1 MKKNNERD
9 FLNESIRALRSK
21 EYPQDFENDYLT
33 SLDNIVA
40 NRQKLDLAIKVYE
53 ELTKKQEENPEYLS
67 VYPSLLASL
76 LLIDRHYDVVKDK
89 EASVIDTLAY
99 STFYLT
105 GNKTDDMIDLFG
117 DGELITK
124 IKEKT
129 KEKSVILNAMGNFL
143 GQYLQVRAEGRKG
156 LKQNLISF
164 TESSS
169 KKDLAS
175 LEPLYSM
182 NEELRETALNIILQK
197 PDKGGQAK

>member
-9 FLNESIRALRSK
+9 FLNESIKALRSK

-53 ELTKKQEENPEYLS
+53 ELTKKQEENPKYLS

-143 GQYLQVRAEGRKG
+143 GRYQKVSDEEKDN
-156 LKQNLISF
+156 LKKSFISY
-164 TESSS
+164 TESASRE
-169 KKDLAS
+169 DLSS
-175 LEPLYSM
+175 LEPLYKM
-182 NEELRETALNIILQK
+182 NDDLQK
-197 PDKGGQAK
+197 DAITILFQKPNKGGQTK